1 MITSRTQP
9 HPALLLCA
17 SMGLWALA
25 CTTATGAQ
33 ADRYRIDVI
42 VFEHLDGA
50 STPAQE
56 QMLERFGNLYELDSG
71 AMPAAPQRLRLEDG
85 EFEAIWQRL
94 ERLAAYQ
101 PLTRLSYEQTV
112 YDYHPAVRLHNE
124 VVLAYA
130 PDAPNRPTA
139 ALETDMPAVA
149 TRDAAEAAA
158 LSERTEAVPSA
169 VPLYQLDG
177 SIQLRRSRFL
187 HVDLDL
193 EYRLDGPAWALA
205 FPDQQ
210 ALKPGFSWVG
220 EAPEAASG
228 DGFEE
233 EPLETA
239 PVTPIPFEL
248 HRLRQ
253 SRQIKSNTLQYFDSA
268 FLGAIVRVSTI
279 SAAAP

>member
-1 MITSRTQP
+1 MIAIGTLTR
-9 HPALLLCA
+9 PALLLLGSA
-17 SMGLWALA
+17 LLWSLA
-25 CTTATGAQ
+25 CSAAAGAQ
-33 ADRYRIDVI
+33 SDRYRIDVI
-42 VFEHLDGA
+42 VFEHRNGA

-56 QMLERFGNLYELDSG
+56 RALESFTGLYELDSG
-71 AMPAAPQRLRLEDG
+71 AMPAAPQRLRTADG

-130 PDAPNRPTA
+130 PDASHKNTPIPDPDLPAIA
-139 ALETDMPAVA
+139 AQGTGENT
-149 TRDAAEAAA
+149 
-158 LSERTEAVPSA
+158 

-205 FPDQQ
+205 FPGQR
-210 ALKPGFSWVG
+210 ALEPGFSWVG
-220 EAPEAASG
+220 NAPEPVSV
-228 DGFEE
+228 DGADD
-233 EPLETA
+233 EPLESGR
-239 PVTPIPFEL
+239 VTPIPFEL

-253 SRQIKSNTLQYFDSA
+253 SRQVKSDTLQYFDSA
-268 FLGAIVRVSTI
+268 FLGAIVRVSAI
-279 SAAAP
+279 SGTRN